1 MLETLN
7 RRSFDSALRASLR
20 VTSWPMCDIGRMG
33 ETGAGRDRNA
43 LGYAACAAAG
53 CLWSTGFYFGKIA
66 LREMGVGH
74 MVLYRFLF
82 ASLGLLPTL
91 LQRDNRSAGLNGRE
105 WQALL
110 VASFLGVPVQFLVQ
124 FWGLKL
130 TNVSHACL
138 MVGTMPVILAVG
150 ATIFSHERLDAMGW
164 LALFGSTAGVG
175 LIVFGGAG
183 GAHLASSTS
192 NGGASNAPGLAG
204 DLLVV
209 ASMFVALGWILIN
222 QRLMKQH
229 SPLVITTYGVF
240 TGTAM
245 MAAWVLV
252 VDGMPPVRGISLNAW
267 LALAASGVLC
277 TAITTLLWNW
287 GIHHVPASR
296 AGVFLNIEPALGSVL
311 GVTLMGERLGAL
323 AWVGGALIIAAAV
336 VLTSR
341 GEVDAEGVL
350 E

>member
-1 MLETLN
+1 
-7 RRSFDSALRASLR
+7 
-20 VTSWPMCDIGRMG
+20 MCDSGEMG
-33 ETGAGRDRNA
+33 AAGTAIAGRERVA

-91 LQRDNRSAGLNGRE
+91 LQRGNRSAGLNGRE

-110 VASFLGVPVQFLVQ
+110 LASFLGVPVQFLVQ

-183 GAHLASSTS
+183 GAHLASGTS
-192 NGGASNAPGLAG
+192 NGGASNAPGLA
-204 DLLVV
+204 
-209 ASMFVALGWILIN
+209 
-222 QRLMKQH
+222 
-229 SPLVITTYGVF
+229 
-240 TGTAM
+240 
-245 MAAWVLV
+245 
-252 VDGMPPVRGISLNAW
+252 
-267 LALAASGVLC
+267 
-277 TAITTLLWNW
+277 
-287 GIHHVPASR
+287 
-296 AGVFLNIEPALGSVL
+296 
-311 GVTLMGERLGAL
+311 
-323 AWVGGALIIAAAV
+323 
-336 VLTSR
+336 
-341 GEVDAEGVL
+341 
-350 E
+350 